1 MLKDGSMFHG
11 SFDKALTPL
20 EGAHYFTRTHL
31 LQQGAYKKG
40 SWKAAEQPRVGDASM
55 LAKVAVK

>member
-1 MLKDGSMFHG
+1 MFHG